1 MEKDNNKPKLRFPGF
16 TDPWEQRKL
25 GDALSLLKDGTHGTH
40 SDVDKGVYLLSA
52 KNIKNGMITIDAE
65 TDRMISEE
73 EYKKIHRNFQ
83 LIKGDV
89 LLTIVGSIGESA
101 IIENPGN
108 ITFQRSVAYLRP
120 NDKITSKFL
129 LATINTSKF
138 QLELKNRQVV
148 SAQPG
153 IYLGVLEV
161 IPFQYPTKVEQEKIG
176 TFFQHIDSLIT
187 LHQRK
192 LNHLQDKKKSLL
204 QKMFPENGEDF
215 PELRFPEFTDPWEQ
229 RKLGE
234 VFNQTTEY
242 VNPQAESIELWS
254 LTVENGLTPKTDR
267 YVRDF
272 LVRKEDKYKAVRP
285 NDIVYNPM
293 NMTLGAIGYNNMSE
307 IVAVSGYYVTMKPTD
322 LIDGYYIKTWMQ
334 RPHSINL
341 YKMCATGS
349 LIEKQRVQ
357 YPTFAE
363 INFTLP
369 EIEEQKKIGAYFRNI
384 DNLII
389 LHQRKLNHLKEQ
401 KKALLQQMFV

>member
-1 MEKDNNKPKLRFPGF
+1 MEKNNNKPKLRFPEF
-16 TDPWEQRKL
+16 TDPWEQHKFRDMYEKVSEKNDLSYGTNKIISVANMYFKSDVNISDKEYLRTYNIFKL
-25 GDALSLLKDGTHGTH
+25 GDIAFEGNKSKDFAHGRFVENSIGDGIVSH
-40 SDVDKGVYLLSA
+40 VFDVFRPVMEFDLQFWKYAINNERLMRNVLIRCTKSSTMMTNLVA
-52 KNIKNGMITIDAE
+52 NDFL
-65 TDRMISEE
+65 EE
-73 EYKKIHRNFQ
+73 SFQVPCLEEQKKIGAYFKSFDNF
-83 LIKGDV
+83 
-89 LLTIVGSIGESA
+89 
-101 IIENPGN
+101 
-108 ITFQRSVAYLRP
+108 
-120 NDKITSKFL
+120 
-129 LATINTSKF
+129 
-138 QLELKNRQVV
+138 
-148 SAQPG
+148 
-153 IYLGVLEV
+153 
-161 IPFQYPTKVEQEKIG
+161 
-176 TFFQHIDSLIT
+176 IT
-187 LHQRK
+187 LHQCK

-204 QKMFPENGEDF
+204 QKMFPKSGEVF
-215 PELRFPEFTDPWEQ
+215 PELRFPGFTGPWEQ

-254 LTVENGLTPKTDR
+254 LTVKNGLTPKIDR

-272 LVRKEDKYKAVRP
+272 LVKKENKYKAVRP

-293 NMTLGAIGYNNMSE
+293 NMTLGAIGYNNMSK

-322 LIDGYYIKTWMQ
+322 LIEGYYIKTWMQ
-334 RPHSINL
+334 RYDSINL

-389 LHQRKLNHLKEQ
+389 IHQRKLNHLQEQ
-401 KKALLQQMFV
+401 KKVLLQQMFV